1 MTFTAQT
8 RLSPVFVQQSPHPQN
23 LDQTQLTTR
32 DALRRGLGR
41 RQQES
46 EAEKTS
52 ARSAVYRQSTPL
64 YYRQSR
70 TQPQS
75 MARLASIKLQFSK
88 ETKQN
93 IKQIDLFPAEQLA
106 SFSLKTKLAG
116 QEWQTEVKKG
126 KQNGLR
132 WPKKKAL
139 VSAKKNRRRQGNF
152 LTRPYCG
159 LALREVFGVLFVYF
173 LLNFIPLGNF
183 WCRTFLKT
191 SFLKT
196 YPTGYRYHV

>member
-8 RLSPVFVQQSPHPQN
+8 RLSPVFLQQSPHPQN
-23 LDQTQLTTR
+23 FDQTQLTTR

-106 SFSLKTKLAG
+106 SFSLKTKLAD
-116 QEWQTEVKKG
+116 QE
-126 KQNGLR
+126 
-132 WPKKKAL
+132 
-139 VSAKKNRRRQGNF
+139 
-152 LTRPYCG
+152 
-159 LALREVFGVLFVYF
+159 
-173 LLNFIPLGNF
+173 
-183 WCRTFLKT
+183 
-191 SFLKT
+191 
-196 YPTGYRYHV
+196 